1 MKRPWTTRQS
11 GSEAIIQ
18 PDDFI
23 CDEIR
28 DVRTALPVN
37 CSTRSEETVEK
48 RPRAAHP

>member
-1 MKRPWTTRQS
+1 MEGCDRKT
-11 GSEAIIQ
+11 IQ

-28 DVRTALPVN
+28 DVRTAFPVH

-48 RPRAAHP
+48 RPRAAHPQSAEA